1 MENMTFIV
9 AKAGRIS
16 KDRTVHTEESLKAMA
31 SKLDGKEIT
40 DGTNVIGTIDSAE
53 VKAGWLY
60 VKAKIDNVE
69 LFKKL
74 GFDL

>member
-1 MENMTFIV
+1 MENMTFVV
-9 AKAGRIS
+9 AKAGRIN
-16 KDRTVHTEESLKAMA
+16 KDKTVYTEESLKAMA

-40 DGTNVIGTIDSAE
+40 DGINVIGVINSAE

>member
-1 MENMTFIV
+1 MENMIFVV

-16 KDRTVHTEESLKAMA
+16 KGRTVYTEESLKVMA

-40 DGTNVIGTIDSAE
+40 DGTNVIGTIGSAE
-53 VKAGWLY
+53 VLAGWLY
-60 VKAKIDNVE
+60 VKAKIDVVE

>member
-1 MENMTFIV
+1 MENMIFVV

-16 KDRTVHTEESLKAMA
+16 KGRTVYTEESLKVMA
-31 SKLDGKEIT
+31 SKLNGKKIT
-40 DGTNVIGTIDSAE
+40 DGTNVIGTIGLAE
-53 VKAGWLY
+53 VLAGWLY
-60 VKAKIDNVE
+60 VKAKIDVVE

>member
-1 MENMTFIV
+1 MENMTFVI
-9 AKAGRIS
+9 AKAGRIN
-16 KDRTVHTEESLKAMA
+16 KDRIVYTEESLKVMA

-40 DGTNVIGTIDSAE
+40 DGTNIIGHIDSA
-53 VKAGWLY
+53 VVMAGWLY
-60 VKAKIDNVE
+60 VKARIDNVE